1 MKGKLLA
8 RLSILISAAVALNS
22 FCSAQAKLAGDWQGA
37 FDQNGVTF
45 NLVWHVTAA
54 SDGTLTSTLDN
65 VTQSIFSI
73 KAKTT
78 TVKGFEVKIEVDDV
92 ISPNGQPINLKG
104 SFAGTLNKEE
114 SEVTGTWTQIDPPQ
128 DPLQITFR
136 HGAVQPPT
144 ISPAAAVPFTPSQ
157 IDGMTQGVLN
167 APWPVY

>member
-1 MKGKLLA
+1 MKGMLL
-8 RLSILISAAVALNS
+8 RLSILAVTALTLTS
-22 FCSAQAKLAGDWQGA
+22 FCSAQAKLAGDWQGT

-65 VTQSIFSI
+65 VTQSIFGI

-78 TVKGFEVKIEVDDV
+78 TVKGSEVKIEVDDV
-92 ISPNGQPINLKG
+92 ISPNGQPISLKG

-114 SEVTGTWTQIDPPQ
+114 NEVTGTWTQVDPPQ
-128 DPLQITFR
+128 DPLQITFK
-136 HGAVQPPT
+136 HGVVQPPT
-144 ISPAAAVPFTPSQ
+144 ISPAAAVPLTPSQ

-167 APWPVY
+167 APWSVY